1 MRPDCVIQEAN
12 NSICWLKN
20 VEFQWFVYGN
30 SIHVGV
36 LVYIKKMGDNVKEI
50 CKLAE
55 WLEAQ
60 ENETSTSKKCRKIEI
75 RWH

>member
-12 NSICWLKN
+12 YSICWLKN
-20 VEFQWFVYGN
+20 VEFHWFVYGN
-30 SIHVGV
+30 SIHVRA
-36 LVYIKKMGDNVKEI
+36 LVCINKMGDNVKQI

-55 WLEAQ
+55 LLVAQ